1 MTIPRNLFAVLAGA
15 LAACSSDAGAVG
27 AAAGPA
33 QPFVRTDSRPPPLD
47 RNNIANIAVGS
58 ADHTTLV
65 AALKAAD
72 YVTSVAASGPLT
84 VCAPTNAAFDALP
97 AGTLDSLLK
106 PENQAALKE
115 IIKYHA
121 TTSVYELSW
130 FQDGQQLAMAN
141 GKKVAIRVADG
152 AVTVNG
158 ARIAASIRGSNGIL
172 HVIDT
177 VLLPPEK

>member
-1 MTIPRNLFAVLAGA
+1 MKTSQRLLLALPA

-47 RNNIANIAVGS
+47 PNNIANIAVGS

-84 VCAPTNAAFDALP
+84 VFAPTNAAFDALP